1 MIQGVRIPLP
11 LLAEVIASSLAG
23 LPTNNYPLETTTN
36 PMPRLYHVHLTTGA
50 VELYA
55 VTQAQAIRTALE
67 LAAPGAKVLSVCRQG
82 DW

>member
-1 MIQGVRIPLP
+1 MPLATPP
-11 LLAEVIASSLAG
+11 L
-23 LPTNNYPLETTTN
+23 NPLVTTTN

-67 LAAPGAKVLSVCRQG
+67 LAAPGAKVLRVCRQG